1 MSIFR
6 ENKTRLYLS
15 LAHMGGN
22 EQKYVK
28 SAFVSNWIAPLGPNV
43 DGFEKDLQEYTGSQH
58 VAVLSSGTAALHL
71 ALILL
76 GVCPGDFVICQ
87 SFTFSASANPIAYC
101 GAIPVFIDSEA
112 LTWNMDHN
120 LLREAIVSSIKDGK
134 KPKAIIPVHLYGMP
148 AQMDEILSIA
158 EEFDIPVIEDAA
170 EALGS
175 RYKNKA
181 CGSFGKMGIL
191 SFNGNK
197 IITTSGGGALV
208 SDDPDLIQKARF
220 LATQARDP
228 APHYQHSYIG
238 YNYRMSNICAGI
250 GRGQMEVLPD
260 RIKKRREI
268 NRFYRSILKDV
279 EGITF
284 QSEPDDRFFSNF
296 WLTTI
301 LIDKEKTGF
310 DREDLR
316 LAFEADNIESRP
328 LWKPMHLQPV
338 FKDAPAYVNGV
349 SEHLFNTGLCLPS
362 GSSLSREDIHRITDM
377 IFKLRDKKY
386 HTSKLFK

>member
-1 MSIFR
+1 VNNRIW
-6 ENKTRLYLS
+6 LS
-15 LAHMGGN
+15 SPHMGGN
-22 EQKYVK
+22 EQKYVNK
-28 SAFVSNWIAPLGPNV
+28 AFESNWVAPLGPNV
-43 DGFEKDLQEYTGSQH
+43 DGFEADLQVFTGSKH

-76 GVCPGDFVICQ
+76 DVRPGDYVICQ

-101 GAIPVFIDSEA
+101 GAIPIFVDSEA
-112 LTWNMDHN
+112 LTWNMDPN
-120 LLREAIVSSIKDGK
+120 LLRKAIVSSIKNGK

-158 EEFDIPVIEDAA
+158 EEYEIPVIEDAA

-181 CGSFGKMGIL
+181 CGSFGTMGIL

-197 IITTSGGGALV
+197 IITTSGGGALT
-208 SDDPDLIQKARF
+208 SDDPELIHKARF

-228 APHYQHSYIG
+228 APHYQHSHIG
-238 YNYRMSNICAGI
+238 YNYRMSNVLAGI

-260 RIKKRREI
+260 RVKKRRKI
-268 NRFYRSILKDV
+268 NQFYRSILQDV
-279 EGITF
+279 DGITF
-284 QSEPDDRFFSNF
+284 LSEPDDRFFSNF

-310 DREDLR
+310 DREYLR
-316 LAFEADNIESRP
+316 KAFETDNIESRP
-328 LWKPMHLQPV
+328 LWKPMHLQPI
-338 FKDAPAYVNGV
+338 FKDAPAYVSGV

-362 GSSLSREDIHRITDM
+362 GTNMTDSDLNRIQ
-377 IFKLRDKKY
+377 IVLHKLIN
-386 HTSKLFK
+386 S